1 MIVDIEDVE
10 IEAEEN
16 RIKIKVIVDWSK
28 PSAGIV
34 DVLETNIPH
43 TLMNYSDAAFPSGSS
58 LFPKHVVVRQYLH
71 DYAKDLVPLLSL
83 STQVLRVEK
92 MRPNG
97 CGTLP

>member
-34 DVLETNIPH
+34 DVLKTNIA
-43 TLMNYSDAAFPSGSS
+43 LERWKLRNRLA
-58 LFPKHVVVRQYLH
+58 
-71 DYAKDLVPLLSL
+71 LV
-83 STQVLRVEK
+83 
-92 MRPNG
+92 G
-97 CGTLP
+97 